1 MSNDNV
7 AKISII
13 EGDSI
18 EIVKGQHTE
27 YVGKM
32 TYSSS
37 KKLIATAENGKR
49 FGDNPEDPPKTKG
62 RIIDIL
68 MFVAGTTDPGNTEG
82 TKHKANT
89 SYWKYIDEKTKKE
102 TKESLNNLWNKIKE
116 LRPQFN
122 DLNIEGDFFSWSG
135 DNDTKERIKAS
146 ERLFDLL
153 LRMYPGWKNQEVH
166 LHLVGH
172 SHGGNVI
179 NQFTELISSKD
190 MIAKSSILK
199 PRKITEFPKL
209 WKVKSITYLS
219 TPFFQKKHQ
228 LNHSKLHKNCKII
241 NVHNEYDLTQQLI
254 ADFSLTN
261 LEGLLKSFQME
272 NFKTGI
278 ETLKSVDKDTILT
291 YLKGIGLPSSHK
303 KRAIP
308 AWKEMAKAFLGIKMI
323 TTEFIKYINS
333 LKIENSNLQK
343 EKDSFIN
350 LLNNLLRW
358 VNDVYNN
365 YNAGIAKGYDKIT
378 WAQNLNLTQGLSIL
392 NILFDIKSS
401 PKDSYLLSLLAGVF
415 GENKGITDSIDQTS
429 WTPNKQTK
437 GLTIIDVPIFD
448 SDPYNSRNKR
458 KQFDAFL
465 KGAQGAVHTQELED
479 LLMRLFSQFIKP
491 SMLAIIVI
499 TIDQVLEPLVF
510 GKLDTEVTKLRK
522 NLEVYSKFVTKYH
535 AYLVTAKDEEAFA
548 KDIMKAPGS
557 LSYLAM
563 ASHSLSHTQLWEKV
577 EDGLKDAFSSGKNPG
592 YRKKV

>member
-37 KKLIATAENGKR
+37 KRLIATAENGKL
-49 FGDNPEDPPKTKG
+49 FGDHPEDPPKSEG
-62 RIIDIL
+62 RIIDIM
-68 MFVAGTTDPGNTEG
+68 MFVAGTTDPVNTEG
-82 TKHKANT
+82 KKHHANT

-102 TKESLNNLWNKIKE
+102 TEQSINNLWNNIKK
-116 LRPQFN
+116 LKDQFL
-122 DLNIEGDFFSWSG
+122 DLHIEGEFFSWSG
-135 DNDTKERIKAS
+135 DNHTKERTLAS

-153 LRMYPGWKNQEVH
+153 LRVYPGWKNQEVH
-166 LHLVGH
+166 LHLIGH

-179 NQFTELISSKD
+179 NQFTELISSKE

-241 NVHNEYDLTQQLI
+241 NVHNDYDLTQQLV
-254 ADFSLTN
+254 ANFSMNN

-272 NFKTGI
+272 RFQIGI
-278 ETLKSVDKDTILT
+278 NTLKEVKTDAITI
-291 YLKGIGLPSSHK
+291 YLKSMILSGIK
-303 KRAIP
+303 DKAIL
-308 AWKEMAKAFLGIKMI
+308 AWQEMSKAFLGFNII

-343 EKDSFIN
+343 EKDSFVS
-350 LLNNLLRW
+350 LLIDLQQW
-358 VNDVYNN
+358 TYDVYQN
-365 YNAGIAKGYDKIT
+365 YASISGGYSRIKWAK
-378 WAQNLNLTQGLSIL
+378 NLKLTQGLKVL
-392 NILFDIKSS
+392 NILFAIKSS

-415 GENKGITDSIDQTS
+415 GESKGITDSIDETLWS
-429 WTPNKQTK
+429 PEKQTK
-437 GLTIIDVPIFD
+437 GLTIVDVPIYE
-448 SDPYNSRNKR
+448 SDPYNSRK
-458 KQFDAFL
+458 KKSEFAAFL
-465 KGAQGAVHTQELED
+465 KGAQNAVHTRELED

-491 SMLAIIVI
+491 PQLKKIISY
-499 TIDQVLEPLVF
+499 IDNAEYILT
-510 GKLDTEVTKLRK
+510 GDLDKELKIVRG
-522 NLEVYSKFVTKYH
+522 NLEIYDSFVTKYY
-535 AYLVTAKDEEAFA
+535 AGLVIEQDEKDFDSIL
-548 KDIMKAPGS
+548 KRPGT
-557 LSYLAM
+557 LPYLAM
-563 ASHSLSHTQLWEKV
+563 ASHSLSHTQLRKGV
-577 EDGLKDAFSSGKNPG
+577 EDGLKNAFSSGKNPG
-592 YRKKV
+592 YKRK